1 MKKLARHN
9 FYVVSLVFALSATNY
24 LQGQPCYLSKIIE
37 ADGDTI
43 SILYNADNHIS
54 SIAKKSIVK
63 TDASGF
69 ITEIIHDQAGG
80 SSFTNA
86 TFSYDNNN
94 NLLLYEQFDNT
105 SADPAFRMKFTYNS
119 FNQLTETKS
128 DVLVGKNYFYGYR
141 VFIYPNT
148 TTKNPSTIKTYSGDA
163 NGKTGNPD
171 ETITLTYDDKKT
183 IGYINPLDDLNPFTT
198 HNVITAT
205 VAEVGVKPKIE
216 IFTYQYN
223 ALGYP
228 ISKTEK
234 EGANT
239 FVTTYLYACK

>member
-1 MKKLARHN
+1 MKKLARQN
-9 FYVVSLVFALSATNY
+9 FCVVFLILVLGTANALKA
-24 LQGQPCYLSKIIE
+24 QPCYLSRIIE

-43 SILYNADNHIS
+43 SILYNADNHIT

-63 TDASGF
+63 TNASGF
-69 ITEIIHDQAGG
+69 ITEVIHDQTSG
-80 SSFTNA
+80 SSFTKA

-94 NLLLYEQFDNT
+94 NLLLYEQFDKT
-105 SADPAFRMKFTYNS
+105 SSDPAFKMEFTYNS

-128 DVLVGKNYFYGYR
+128 DVLVGNNYFYGYR

-148 TTKNPSTIKTYSGDA
+148 TTKNPSTIKNYSGDA
-163 NGKTGNPD
+163 HGKTGNSD

-205 VAEVGVKPKIE
+205 VAEVVAKPKTE

-239 FVTTYLYACK
+239 FVTTYSYTCK